1 MARLGDLTPR
11 QRRTMVEALTTTT
24 VMAEVVGTIN
34 ARVSGYR
41 CGFRFDPAT
50 HSDLIPATYSNSI
63 PAIHSDMDPAT
74 YSDRIPATP

>member
-1 MARLGDLTPR
+1 MILNLYFHIRSSRFD
-11 QRRTMVEALTTTT
+11 Q
-24 VMAEVVGTIN
+24 
-34 ARVSGYR
+34 

-50 HSDLIPATYSNSI
+50 YSDLIPATRSNSI

>member
-1 MARLGDLTPR
+1 VELSSGLGWNFPP
-11 QRRTMVEALTTTT
+11 ACG
-24 VMAEVVGTIN
+24 GTF
-34 ARVSGYR
+34 SG

-74 YSDRIPATP
+74 YSDRFPATP